1 MSNSHGDFPFL
12 RPQERVPDVPV
23 LSRDNLLQ
31 LEKIQEV
38 FPSRRDEALF
48 R

>member
-1 MSNSHGDFPFL
+1 MTPSPRGHGAYF
-12 RPQERVPDVPV
+12 ERK
-23 LSRDNLLQ
+23 LQ

-38 FPSRRDEALF
+38 LPSRRDEAHF